1 MFSPFDPC
9 FLLPT
14 RISKI
19 SSLYLRSV
27 FSPWNS
33 GMRDVFAVVVVG
45 LALALPSVAHAADAE
60 TPQFDP
66 QAIEFFERD
75 IRPLLVERCYKCHGD
90 GEDSKGG
97 LTLTSR
103 AAILRGGDSGP
114 AAVAGNLKES
124 LIVEAVEYKDAL
136 QMPPDGKLEQKQ
148 IDLFSKWVMLG
159 MPWPATAAPAE
170 GTPERAKAYE
180 FSDAQKQFWSFQQ
193 LARPVPPQVERTDW
207 IKTDV
212 DRFILAQLE
221 QRKVTPAPP
230 ADKRTLI
237 RRVTFDLTGLPPT
250 PEDVAAFLADASPEA
265 YARVVDRLL
274 ASPAYGEHWGRHWLD
289 VVRYTDSKDVRDLGQ
304 PYDIVESYRYRDWVV
319 RAMNQDLPY
328 DQFVRYQ
335 IAGDLL
341 PTAGPDEVNADAIT
355 ATGLLTI
362 GSWGAGDADVQKMY
376 SDMVDDQINVV
387 SRAFL
392 GLSVG
397 CARCHDHKFDP
408 IPTADYYGLAGIFFS
423 TQIAIPQIS
432 APYNKVPLV
441 SKSRIDRF
449 NQAVAAIKAKRDE
462 VKSFVDA
469 QYAALPEQHVGE
481 TGKYLLAVYDYQHRP
496 AEKSKSTPPEFAAE
510 VQLRPDAFGQWIEYL
525 NGTDDQRLLDRQL
538 PGVDGKAGIFA
549 WRGPGDTPVVVL
561 NTLGEPAELPGQ
573 IRPHGV
579 GVHPGPN
586 SGVGVIWKSPL
597 TGTIKISGRVA
608 HVHVQ
613 CGNGIAWAV
622 QKLGAGGAVALG
634 GGELPRGGEQQFS
647 TLPTVQQV
655 PVAAGESIRIIVLPS
670 GEHSCDMSA
679 LDLEIAE
686 QGGEG
691 RLWSLGEDLLAALP
705 AGGANPAADHYG
717 NSAVWSLAEV
727 ALASA
732 VPHAE
737 RGPGGPLAAWF
748 ELVEKVS
755 AGAASRTDLEQVALR
770 LQEQLEQL
778 RQQRAQAATAPTEP
792 AAGAAGPMTAF
803 YQALVSKGGPFRV
816 TQRDDEKLL
825 PAESKAARQKM
836 LDEIAGLEKETEP
849 YPVAMAAV
857 DGGVG
862 GTKYAGF
869 HDAQIHIRGRYD
881 RLGELVPRHFPRI
894 IAGDNQPPITQ
905 GSGRLELAQWITR
918 PDNPLIARVIVNRIW
933 LHHFGQGLVRTPGN
947 FGMAGEAPT
956 HPELLDFLAG
966 RFIESGWS
974 IKAMHRLLVESAV
987 YLQSSHVA
995 AEIVAAEPENR
1006 LWGRMNRRRLEAE
1019 AIRDTVLSVSGQLDR
1034 TLGGPV
1040 VRKLDEYTTSRRRT
1054 LYLMTNRS
1062 DKTNFRFLFDGAD
1075 PENVVDQRSVSTVAP
1090 QALYMLNNPLALAQ
1104 CSALVERLMR
1114 ESPQSDTE
1122 RIDRAYE
1129 LLFGRPPTGEERELG
1144 LAFLT
1149 HLGQRKPEA
1158 ADPARWAWEAYC
1170 QSLLCANELIY
1181 VD

>member
-1 MFSPFDPC
+1 MGDA
-9 FLLPT
+9 
-14 RISKI
+14 RH
-19 SSLYLRSV
+19 
-27 FSPWNS
+27 
-33 GMRDVFAVVVVG
+33 
-45 LALALPSVAHAADAE
+45 ALACRH
-60 TPQFDP
+60 
-66 QAIEFFERD
+66 
-75 IRPLLVERCYKCHGD
+75 VER
-90 GEDSKGG
+90 
-97 LTLTSR
+97 T
-103 AAILRGGDSGP
+103 
-114 AAVAGNLKES
+114 
-124 LIVEAVEYKDAL
+124 
-136 QMPPDGKLEQKQ
+136 
-148 IDLFSKWVMLG
+148 
-159 MPWPATAAPAE
+159 
-170 GTPERAKAYE
+170 GTPERPKAYE
-180 FSDAQKQFWSFQQ
+180 FTDAQKQFWSFQQ
-193 LARPVPPQVERTDW
+193 LAHPAPPQVERTDW

-212 DRFILAQLE
+212 DRFILARLE
-221 QRKVTPAPP
+221 ERKVPPAPP

-237 RRVTFDLTGLPPT
+237 RRITFDLTGLPPT
-250 PEDVAAFLADASPEA
+250 PEEIAAFLADESPAA
-265 YARVVDRLL
+265 YSRVVDRLL
-274 ASPAYGEHWGRHWLD
+274 DSPAYGEHWGRHWLD

-319 RAMNQDLPY
+319 RALNQDLPY

-341 PTAGPDEVNADAIT
+341 PPPSPDEINADAIT

-392 GLSVG
+392 GLSIG

-441 SKSRIDRF
+441 PKARVDRF
-449 NQAVAAIKAKRDE
+449 NQAVATIKAKRDE
-462 VKSFVDA
+462 VKKFVDA
-469 QYAALPEQHVGE
+469 QYAALPERYVAE
-481 TGKYLLAVYDYQHRP
+481 TGRYLLAVYDYQHRP
-496 AEKSKSTPPEFAAE
+496 AERSKATPPEFAAE
-510 VQLRPDAFGQWIEYL
+510 AQLRPDAFGQWIEYL
-525 NGTDDQRLLDRQL
+525 SGTDDQRLLDRRL
-538 PGVDGKAGIFA
+538 PDIDGKQGIFA
-549 WRGPGDTPVVVL
+549 WRAAGDTPIVVL
-561 NTLGEPAELPGQ
+561 NTRGEPAELPGQ
-573 IRPHGV
+573 IRSHGV

-586 SGVGVIWKSPL
+586 SGVGVVWTSPL
-597 TGTIKISGRVA
+597 TGTVKISGRLA

-613 CGNGIAWAV
+613 CGNGIAWAI
-622 QKLGAGGAVALG
+622 QKLGPRGVATLG
-634 GGELPRGGEQQFS
+634 RGELPRGGEQQFA
-647 TLPTVQQV
+647 TLPEIQQLS
-655 PVAAGESIRIIVLPS
+655 VAAGESIRILVLPN
-670 GEHSCDMSA
+670 GEHACDMSA

-691 RLWSLGEDLLAALP
+691 RLWSFGEDLLAALP
-705 AGGANPAADHYG
+705 GGGAVPAADHYG
-717 NSAVWSLAEV
+717 NPSVWSLVET

-737 RGPGGPLAAWF
+737 RGPENPLAGWF
-748 ELVEKVS
+748 ELVEKVA
-755 AGAASRTDLEQVALR
+755 AGAAGRADLEQVALG
-770 LQEQLEQL
+770 LQQGLEQF
-778 RQQRAQAATAPTEP
+778 RQQRDQAAAGTPP
-792 AAGAAGPMTAF
+792 DQAALASPMAAF
-803 YQALVSKGGPFRV
+803 YQTLVSSEGPFRV

-825 PAESKAARQKM
+825 PAEAKATRQKM
-836 LDEIAGLEKETEP
+836 LDEIAGLEKDAEP
-849 YPVAMAAV
+849 FPVAMAAV

-947 FGMAGEAPT
+947 FGMAGEPPT
-956 HPELLDFLAG
+956 HPELLDFLAA

-987 YLQSSHVA
+987 YLQSSRVSP
-995 AEIVAAEPENR
+995 ELVAAEPENR

-1019 AIRDTVLSVSGQLDR
+1019 AIRDTLLSVSGQLDR

-1075 PENVVDQRSVSTVAP
+1075 PENVVDQR
-1090 QALYMLNNPLALAQ
+1090 
-1104 CSALVERLMR
+1104 
-1114 ESPQSDTE
+1114 
-1122 RIDRAYE
+1122 ID
-1129 LLFGRPPTGEERELG
+1129 FDGRPAGPLHAQQSPRAGSVHDAR
-1144 LAFLT
+1144 
-1149 HLGQRKPEA
+1149 RA
-1158 ADPARWAWEAYC
+1158 AHARRP
-1170 QSLLCANELIY
+1170 SRRRRANRPR
-1181 VD
+1181 V